1 MVMSL
6 IFVAQKFPCPMS
18 NLGNRHVTCHFN
30 QFGHVVSP
38 RLRVAFRIQE
48 MFISPCRYK
57 ASCRVSNLKNDR
69 VAVSVLGV

>member
-6 IFVAQKFPCPMS
+6 IFVAQKFPSPMS
-18 NLGNRHVTCHFN
+18 DLGNRHVKCHYN
-30 QFGHVVSP
+30 QFGHVASP

-57 ASCRVSNLKNDR
+57 ASCRVSNLKNGR
-69 VAVSVLGV
+69 VAVLILGV